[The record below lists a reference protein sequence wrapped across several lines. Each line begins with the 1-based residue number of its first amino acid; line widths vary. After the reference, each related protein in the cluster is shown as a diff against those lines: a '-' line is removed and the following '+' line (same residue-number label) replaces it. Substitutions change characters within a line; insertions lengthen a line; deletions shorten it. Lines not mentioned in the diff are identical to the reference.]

1 MWCVVGVGVGVRVC
15 VCVWC
20 VVGVG
25 VGVGVGMHVV
35 CGGCGSEAEALLYFH
50 YESVVRGMKPPERGV
65 SSGHRQTC
73 LWNVVKNIKWI
84 KDTLV
89 HSTCNLI
96 IPLINYLLCIV
107 WIMTLMTC
115 SIVHCRTPSNYLQL
129 LI

>member
-1 MWCVVGVGVGVRVC
+1 MCVCGVCGGCGSGCEGVC
-15 VCVWC
+15 VCV
-20 VVGVG
+20 VG

-50 YESVVRGMKPPERGV
+50 YESVVRGTKPPERGV
-65 SSGHRQTC
+65 SSVHRHTC

-96 IPLINYLLCIV
+96 IALINYLLCIV
-107 WIMTLMTC
+107 WIMTLMTR